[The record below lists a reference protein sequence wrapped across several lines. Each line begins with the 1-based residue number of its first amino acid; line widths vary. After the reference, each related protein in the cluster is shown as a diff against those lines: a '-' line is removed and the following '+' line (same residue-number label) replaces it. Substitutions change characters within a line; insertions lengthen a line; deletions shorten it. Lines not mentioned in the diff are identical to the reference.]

1 MRNINN
7 ITSEKKKM
15 PESKRQFCSFQMA
28 GHFFG
33 VDILD
38 VKEIID
44 EVILTKIHHAPP
56 EMLGFV
62 NIRGHVHLV
71 LDLRL
76 LLNFSTKS
84 IDESSRVLLFHP
96 NVGESFGVMVDQI
109 GHMIEVEESL
119 IEYRVTEE
127 NISGIARDFR
137 KSELEKGVCKLKDRL
152 LIILDASKFLNA
164 VDLKR

>member
-1 MRNINN
+1 M
-7 ITSEKKKM
+7 
-15 PESKRQFCSFQMA
+15 
-28 GHFFG
+28 
-33 VDILD
+33 
-38 VKEIID
+38 
-44 EVILTKIHHAPP
+44 
-56 EMLGFV
+56 
-62 NIRGHVHLV
+62 
-71 LDLRL
+71 
-76 LLNFSTKS
+76 
-84 IDESSRVLLFHP
+84 FHP

>member
-1 MRNINN
+1 MKSIV
-7 ITSEKKKM
+7 SEKKKL
-15 PESKRQFCSFQMA
+15 PETKRQFCSFQLA
-28 GHFFG
+28 DHSFG

-44 EVILTKIHHAPP
+44 EVTLTKIHHAPP

-76 LLNFSTKS
+76 LLNFPSKP

-109 GHMIEVEESL
+109 GHMIEVEDSM
-119 IEYRVTEE
+119 IEYRIADE
-127 NISGIARDFR
+127 NVSGIAREFR
-137 KSELEKGVCKLKDRL
+137 KTELEKGVCKLTNKL
-152 LIILDASKFLNA
+152 LIILDATKFLSA
-164 VDLKR
+164 VELKR

>member
-1 MRNINN
+1 MNKLKN
-7 ITSEKKKM
+7 ITSEQKKL

-28 GHFFG
+28 GHCFG

-44 EVILTKIHHAPP
+44 EVVLTTIHHAPS

-76 LLNFSTKS
+76 LLNFSSKP

-119 IEYRVTEE
+119 IEYRLTDE
-127 NISGIARDFR
+127 NLSGIARDFR

-152 LIILDASKFLNA
+152 LIILDASNFLSA
-164 VDLKR
+164 VELKR